1 MRIFLILIL
10 LLWSFSSFHYS
21 QNRLS
26 VNIGPGYYLLNSENS
41 NKIVGD
47 KRFKWYINFGFSYQR
62 ENLFGYKLLFEYS
75 FQQITKNDAL
85 IFRISDPSPN
95 PFLGSIGT
103 DLKLI
108 NHNLDFDIVE
118 YISQNFGFGIG
129 PSFVITN
136 RLVETN
142 EEAFGEHNLFDKLA
156 SSGIGVNTFL
166 NFSIPFSES
175 EDYFFFNSK
184 IKLRYT
190 HSIWFDEGNR
200 KLDDYSQDFFT
211 TKLSVGIGYSF

>member
-1 MRIFLILIL
+1 MRIYLILIL
-10 LLWSFSSFHYS
+10 FLCSITSFNFT

-26 VNIGPGYYLLNSENS
+26 VNVGPGYYLLNSENS
-41 NKIVGD
+41 NKVVGD
-47 KRFKWYINFGFSYQR
+47 KRFKWFFHFGFTYGR
-62 ENLFGYKLLFEYS
+62 ENLFGHNLLFEYS
-75 FQQITKNDAL
+75 FHQITKDDA
-85 IFRISDPSPN
+85 IVFVRTDPSPD
-95 PFLGSIGT
+95 PYIGAFGANLT
-103 DLKLI
+103 LT
-108 NHNLDFDIVE
+108 NHNFDFDLAGTINNLIA
-118 YISQNFGFGIG
+118 YGAG

-156 SSGIGVNTFL
+156 SSGIGLNTFL

-175 EDYFFFNSK
+175 EHYFFFTSN

-200 KLDDYSQDFFT
+200 KLDDYSQDFIT
-211 TKLSVGIGYSF
+211 TELLMGIGYSF